1 MWRLAALSF
10 RSVSTRTALHHAAIA
25 ALILASLAL
34 VLAAC
39 GGDDDEDTAG
49 QSASGGTQEVEVL
62 LSFPR
67 GNAWLPL
74 LVAED
79 QGYFADEGISLKIQ
93 ETEGSGFVTQQIIA
107 GNADFGWAGAPSDVI
122 AYGKDPSLRALA
134 CNHEKNIFSI
144 NVPADSDIQDVADLN
159 GRKLG
164 ITAKGGGEEP
174 MVNSVIAENDLDV
187 EIIPLGEVGAAVIRA
202 IENGTVDAFAGGIT
216 DITTLEA
223 TGIAFRDI
231 TPEAY
236 DPMPG
241 DCLISTA
248 PALAD
253 EGTQE
258 VAAKMIRAW
267 MKGAFFAIADQD
279 AAVDIA
285 CNSIPQECE
294 DREGFTAPFAAKI
307 VDIIQP
313 VDESLPPT
321 ALDPAGWEQTAN
333 VLLTSGALEEEV
345 DVNTLIASPEVKA
358 VIDLAYEDVDAARA
372 AAEKDA
378 ADYQPQS

>member
-1 MWRLAALSF
+1 MKHGLSG
-10 RSVSTRTALHHAAIA
+10 LPK
-25 ALILASLAL
+25 LLLAL
-34 VLAAC
+34 TATLCLAVGVAAC
-39 GGDDDEDTAG
+39 GDDDEDDAG
-49 QSASGGTQEVEVL
+49 AQSASSGETQEIDVL

-79 QGYFADEGISLKIQ
+79 QGYFEEEGLALNIQ

-122 AYGKDPSLRALA
+122 AFATDPSLRALA

-144 NVPADSDIQDVADLN
+144 NVLADSEIQDVSDLD
-159 GRKLG
+159 GKVLG

-174 MVNSVIAENDLDV
+174 MVDSVIASNDL
-187 EIIPLGEVGAAVIRA
+187 EIKVLPVGDPGPAVIKA
-202 IENGTVDAFAGGIT
+202 IEDGTVDAFAGGIT

-223 TGIAFRDI
+223 SGLEFRDI
-231 TPEAY
+231 TPEEY

-241 DCLISTA
+241 DCLISSA
-248 PALAD
+248 DALGD
-253 EGTQE
+253 TE
-258 VAAKMIRAW
+258 VQQQAAGMIRAW
-267 MKGAFFAIADQD
+267 MKGAFFAIANPD

-285 CNSIPQECE
+285 CNAIPEECR
-294 DREGFTAPFAAKI
+294 DREGFTKPFAEKI

-321 ALDPAGWEQTAN
+321 ALDPAGWEQTAK
-333 VLLTSGALEEEV
+333 VLEQSGNIKQAV
-345 DVNTLIASPEVKA
+345 DVDALIAGSETEA
-358 VIDLAYEDVDAARA
+358 VAQLAYENVDELRAEAEEDAANYA
-372 AAEKDA
+372 
-378 ADYQPQS
+378 SN

>member
-1 MWRLAALSF
+1 MGTRLSRRAALHLAAMA
-10 RSVSTRTALHHAAIA
+10 SVV
-25 ALILASLAL
+25 LASLAL
-34 VLAAC
+34 VAC
-39 GGDDDEDTAG
+39 GGDDDEGGAA
-49 QSASGGTQEVEVL
+49 QESGSGSTQEVEVL

-79 QGYFADEGISLKIQ
+79 QGYFEDEGIRLKIQ

-122 AYGKDPSLRALA
+122 AYGKVPGLRALA
-134 CNHEKNIFSI
+134 CNHEKNIFSV
-144 NVPADSDIQDVADLN
+144 NVPADSDIQDVTDLD

-174 MVNSVIAENDLDV
+174 MVDSMIAENDLDV
-187 EIIPLGEVGAAVIRA
+187 EIIPVGEVGPAVIKA
-202 IENGTVDAFAGGIT
+202 IQDGTVDAFAGGIT

-223 TGIAFRDI
+223 GGIDFRDI
-231 TPEAY
+231 TPEQY

-241 DCLISTA
+241 DCLISTES
-248 PALAD
+248 ALGD
-253 EGTQE
+253 QE
-258 VAAKMIRAW
+258 KQDVAAKMIRAW
-267 MKGAFFAIADQD
+267 MKGAFFAIADQE

-285 CNSIPQECE
+285 CRAIPEECR

-321 ALDPAGWEQTAN
+321 ALDPAGWQQTAD
-333 VLLTSGALEEEV
+333 VLRTSGALENEV
-345 DVNTLIASPEVKA
+345 DIDTLIASPEVEE
-358 VIDLAYEDVDAARA
+358 VTDLAYEDVDGIRA
-372 AAEKDA
+372 AAEEDA
-378 ADYQPQS
+378 ANYQAQG

>member
-1 MWRLAALSF
+1 MGSQESAVVRLGLVAAASI
-10 RSVSTRTALHHAAIA
+10 V
-25 ALILASLAL
+25 LASLVL
-34 VLAAC
+34 VAC
-39 GGDDDEDTAG
+39 GGDDDEDAGAGETAG
-49 QSASGGTQEVEVL
+49 ETREIDVL

-74 LVAED
+74 LVGED
-79 QGYFADEGISLKIQ
+79 QGYFEEEGLSLNIQ
-93 ETEGSGFVTQQIIA
+93 ETDGSGFVTQQIIA

-122 AYGKDPSLRALA
+122 AFGTDPTLRALA

-144 NVPADSDIQDVADLN
+144 NVPPDSDVSEVADLE

-174 MVNSVIAENDLDV
+174 MVDAVIQENDLDV
-187 EIIPLGEVGAAVIRA
+187 EIIPLGEAGSAVIRA
-202 IENGTVDAFAGGIT
+202 LEDGVVDAFAGGIT

-223 TGIAFRDI
+223 GGIEFTDI
-231 TPEAY
+231 TPEEF

-241 DCLISTA
+241 DCLISTGE
-248 PALAD
+248 ALSD
-253 EGTQE
+253 EQTQE
-258 VAAKMIRAW
+258 DAAGMIRAW
-267 MKGAFFAIADQD
+267 MKGAFFAIADQE

-285 CNSIPQECE
+285 CNAIPEECR

-321 ALDPAGWEQTAN
+321 ALDPAGWEQTAE
-333 VLLTSGALEEEV
+333 VLLTSGALEEPV
-345 DVNTLIASPEVKA
+345 DVETLIASPETEA
-358 VIDLAYEDVDAARA
+358 VTDLAYEDVDAIREAAEEDA
-372 AAEKDA
+372 AA
-378 ADYQPQS
+378 YQAG

>member
-1 MWRLAALSF
+1 MLSRLWKSLALRF
-10 RSVSTRTALHHAAIA
+10 AAIA
-25 ALILASLAL
+25 SVALAAL

-39 GGDDDEDTAG
+39 GDDDDGGAQE
-49 QSASGGTQEVEVL
+49 SASGGTQEVEVL

-79 QGYFADEGISLKIQ
+79 QGYFEDEGIKLKIQ

-144 NVPADSDIQDVADLN
+144 NVPADSEIQDVSQLD

-174 MVNSVIAENDLDV
+174 MVDSVIKENDLDIEV
-187 EIIPLGEVGAAVIRA
+187 IPLGEVGPAVIKA
-202 IENGTVDAFAGGIT
+202 IDDDTVDAFAGGIT

-223 TGIAFRDI
+223 GGTEFRDI
-231 TPEAY
+231 TPEQY

-241 DCLISTA
+241 DCLVSTTA
-248 PALAD
+248 ALED
-253 EGTQE
+253 EGTQD

-267 MKGAFFAIADQD
+267 MKGAFFAIANED

-285 CNSIPQECE
+285 CRAIPAECE

-321 ALDPAGWEQTAN
+321 ALDPAGWEQTAK

-345 DVNTLIASPEVKA
+345 DIDTLIASPEVKA
-358 VIDLAYEDVDAARA
+358 VTDSAYEDVDAAK
-372 AAEKDA
+372 AEAEEDA
-378 ADYQPQS
+378 ANYQQGG

>member
-1 MWRLAALSF
+1 MSRRAALQLGVIA
-10 RSVSTRTALHHAAIA
+10 SVV
-25 ALILASLAL
+25 LASLAL
-34 VLAAC
+34 SAC
-39 GGDDDEDTAG
+39 GGDDDDADS
-49 QSASGGTQEVEVL
+49 QSATGGSTQEVEVL

-79 QGYFADEGISLKIQ
+79 QGYFEDEGIRLKIQ

-122 AYGKDPSLRALA
+122 AYGKAPNMRALA

-144 NVPADSDIQDVADLN
+144 NVPPGSDIQSVADLD

-187 EIIPLGEVGAAVIRA
+187 EIIPLGEVGPAVIKA
-202 IENGTVDAFAGGIT
+202 INDGTVDAFAGGIT

-223 TGIAFRDI
+223 GGIDFTDI
-231 TPEAY
+231 TPEQY

-241 DCLISTA
+241 DCLVSTQE
-248 PALAD
+248 ALED
-253 EGTQE
+253 EGNQE
-258 VAAKMIRAW
+258 IAAKMIRAW
-267 MKGAFFAIADQD
+267 MKGAFFAIADPD

-285 CNSIPQECE
+285 CNSIPEECQ
-294 DREGFTAPFAAKI
+294 DREGFTAPFAKKI

-321 ALDPAGWEQTAN
+321 ALDPAGWEQTAK
-333 VLLTSGALEEEV
+333 VLLTSGALEKEV
-345 DVNTLIASPEVKA
+345 DINTLIASPEGKA
-358 VIDLAYEDVDAARA
+358 VTDRAYEDVDAVKA
-372 AAEKDA
+372 AAEDDA
-378 ADYQPQS
+378 AAYQPQG

>member
-1 MWRLAALSF
+1 MGSRVSIRAALY
-10 RSVSTRTALHHAAIA
+10 RGAIA
-25 ALILASLAL
+25 PVILATLA
-34 VLAAC
+34 LAAC
-39 GGDDDEDTAG
+39 GGDDEEPAS
-49 QSASGGTQEVEVL
+49 QSASGGTQEVDVL

-74 LVAED
+74 IVAED
-79 QGYFADEGISLKIQ
+79 QGYFEDEGIRLNIQ

-122 AYGKDPSLRALA
+122 AFGKDPSLRALA

-144 NVPADSDIQDVADLN
+144 NVPADSDIQNVADLD

-174 MVNSVIAENDLDV
+174 MVDSVIAENELDV
-187 EIIPLGEVGAAVIRA
+187 EIIPVGEVGPAVIRA

-223 TGIAFRDI
+223 SGIDFRDI
-231 TPEAY
+231 TPEEY

-267 MKGAFFAIADQD
+267 MKGAYFAIADQE

-285 CNSIPQECE
+285 CKALPHECR

-345 DVNTLIASPEVKA
+345 DVDTLIASPEVKA
-358 VIDLAYEDVDAARA
+358 VTDLAYEDVDAVRE
-372 AAEKDA
+372 AAEQDA

>member
-1 MWRLAALSF
+1 MSRGAAFYLAAIV
-10 RSVSTRTALHHAAIA
+10 SV
-25 ALILASLAL
+25 ILAS
-34 VLAAC
+34 LAAC
-39 GGDDDEDTAG
+39 GGDDDDDGAAS
-49 QSASGGTQEVEVL
+49 QSESGGVQEVEVL

-74 LVAED
+74 IVAED
-79 QGYFADEGISLKIQ
+79 RGYFEDEGISLDIQ

-122 AYGKDPSLRALA
+122 AYGVEPGLRALA

-144 NVPADSDIQDVADLN
+144 NVPADSDIQDVAGLE

-187 EIIPLGEVGAAVIRA
+187 EIIPLGEVGPAVVRA
-202 IENGTVDAFAGGIT
+202 IQNGTVDAFAGGIT

-223 TGIAFRDI
+223 GDIEFRDI
-231 TPEAY
+231 TPEDY

-241 DCLISTA
+241 DCLISTQS
-248 PALAD
+248 ALAD
-253 EGTQE
+253 EGTQD

-267 MKGAFFAIADQD
+267 MKGAFFAIADQE

-313 VDESLPPT
+313 VDTSLPPT
-321 ALDPAGWEQTAN
+321 ALDPAGWEQTAD
-333 VLLTSGALEEEV
+333 VLLTSGALEDEV
-345 DVNTLIASPEVKA
+345 DIDTLIASPEVKA
-358 VIDLAYEDVDAARA
+358 VTDRAYEDVDAIRE
-372 AAEKDA
+372 AAEEDA
-378 ADYQPQS
+378 ANYQPQS

>member
-1 MWRLAALSF
+1 
-10 RSVSTRTALHHAAIA
+10 VSTRAALYRGAIA
-25 ALILASLAL
+25 SVILASLAL
-34 VLAAC
+34 SAC
-39 GGDDDEDTAG
+39 GGDDDEDSAG
-49 QSASGGTQEVEVL
+49 QSASEGPQEVEVL

-74 LVAED
+74 IVAED
-79 QGYFADEGISLKIQ
+79 QGYFEDEGITLKIQ

-122 AYGKDPSLRALA
+122 AFGKDPNLRALA
-134 CNHEKNIFSI
+134 CNHAKNIFSI
-144 NVPADSDIQDVADLN
+144 NVPADSDIQDVTDLD

-164 ITAKGGGEEP
+164 ITTKGSGEEP
-174 MVNSVIAENDLDV
+174 MVQSVIAENDLDV
-187 EIIPLGEVGAAVIRA
+187 EIIPLGEVGPAVIRA

-223 TGIAFRDI
+223 RDMELRDI

-248 PALAD
+248 PALED

-267 MKGAFFAIADQD
+267 MKGAFFAIADQE

-285 CNSIPQECE
+285 CRRLPHECE

-333 VLLTSGALEEEV
+333 VLRTSGALEEEV

-358 VIDLAYEDVDAARA
+358 VTDSAYEDVDAVRTAAEEDA
-372 AAEKDA
+372 AA
-378 ADYQPQS
+378 YQPQG

>member
-1 MWRLAALSF
+1 MNRTSWKRAALCVAALALAAVL
-10 RSVSTRTALHHAAIA
+10 
-25 ALILASLAL
+25 L
-34 VLAAC
+34 VAC
-39 GGDDDEDTAG
+39 GDDDDGEE
-49 QSASGGTQEVEVL
+49 SGGRGGGAATEEVDVL

-79 QGYFADEGISLKIQ
+79 QGYFEDEGIELKIQ

-144 NVPADSDIQDVADLN
+144 NVPAGSDIKDVSQLD

-174 MVNSVIAENDLDV
+174 MVDSVIKENDLDV
-187 EIIPLGEVGAAVIRA
+187 EVIPLGEVGPAVIRA
-202 IENGTVDAFAGGIT
+202 IDDGTVDAFAGGIT

-223 TGIAFRDI
+223 GGTDFRDI
-231 TPEAY
+231 TPEQY

-241 DCLISTA
+241 DCLISTTK
-248 PALAD
+248 ALGD
-253 EGTQE
+253 TQTQE
-258 VAAKMIRAW
+258 QAAKMIRAW
-267 MKGAFFAIADQD
+267 MKGAFFAIANQD

-285 CNSIPQECE
+285 CRAIPEECE
-294 DREGFTAPFAAKI
+294 DREGFTVPFAKKI

-321 ALDPAGWEQTAN
+321 ALDPAGWKQTAD
-333 VLLTSGALEEEV
+333 VLVTSGALEEPV
-345 DVNTLIASPEVKA
+345 DIDTLIASPEVED
-358 VIDLAYEDVDAARA
+358 VTDRAYADVDAVRRE
-372 AAEKDA
+372 AEDDA
-378 ADYQPQS
+378 ASYKGG

>member
-1 MWRLAALSF
+1 MGSR
-10 RSVSTRTALHHAAIA
+10 VSRGTALYRGAIA
-25 ALILASLAL
+25 SAILILASLVFAG
-34 VLAAC
+34 C
-39 GGDDDEDTAG
+39 GGDDEDAAP
-49 QSASGGTQEVEVL
+49 QSASGGETQEVEVL

-79 QGYFADEGISLKIQ
+79 RGYFEDEGIRLKIQ

-122 AYGKDPSLRALA
+122 AFGKDPGLRALA

-144 NVPADSDIQDVADLN
+144 NVPAGSDIQDVADLD

-174 MVNSVIAENDLDV
+174 MVNSVIAENDLNV
-187 EIIPLGEVGAAVIRA
+187 EVIPLGEVGPAVIRA
-202 IENGTVDAFAGGIT
+202 LEKGTVDAFAGGIT

-223 TGIAFRDI
+223 GGIEFSDI
-231 TPEAY
+231 TPESY

-241 DCLISTA
+241 DCLISTES
-248 PALAD
+248 ALAD
-253 EGTQE
+253 QGTQE
-258 VAAKMIRAW
+258 AAAKMIRAW
-267 MKGAFFAIADQD
+267 MKGAFFAIANED

-285 CNSIPQECE
+285 CKSIPQECE

-321 ALDPAGWEQTAN
+321 ALDPTGWEQTAN
-333 VLLTSGALEEEV
+333 VLLASGALEKEV
-345 DVNTLIASPEVKA
+345 DVDALIASPEGKKVTD
-358 VIDLAYEDVDAARA
+358 VAYEDVDAVRE

-378 ADYQPQS
+378 ADYQPQG

>member
-1 MWRLAALSF
+1 M
-10 RSVSTRTALHHAAIA
+10 
-25 ALILASLAL
+25 LASLAL
-34 VLAAC
+34 SAC
-39 GGDDDEDTAG
+39 GGDDDDDASS

-79 QGYFADEGISLKIQ
+79 QGYFEDEGLRLKIQ

-144 NVPADSDIQDVADLN
+144 NVPAGSDIQSVADLD

-174 MVNSVIAENDLDV
+174 MVNSVLAENDLDV
-187 EIIPLGEVGAAVIRA
+187 EVIPVGEVGPAVIKA
-202 IENGTVDAFAGGIT
+202 IKDGTVDAFAGGIT

-223 TGIAFRDI
+223 SGIDFTDI
-231 TPEAY
+231 TPEQY

-241 DCLISTA
+241 DCLVSTQKS
-248 PALAD
+248 LED
-253 EGTQE
+253 EGNQD

-267 MKGAFFAIADQD
+267 MKGAFFAIASPD

-285 CNSIPQECE
+285 CRTLPEECQ
-294 DREGFTAPFAAKI
+294 DREGFTAPFAKKI
-307 VDIIQP
+307 IDIIQP
-313 VDESLPPT
+313 VDSSLPPT
-321 ALDPAGWEQTAN
+321 ALDPAGWEQTAK
-333 VLLTSGALEEEV
+333 VLLTSGALENEV
-345 DVNTLIASPEVKA
+345 DVDTLIASPEGKA
-358 VIDLAYEDVDAARA
+358 VTDKAYADVDAVKA
-372 AAEKDA
+372 AAEDDA
-378 ADYQPQS
+378 AAYQPEG

>member
-1 MWRLAALSF
+1 MLAKASKATRL
-10 RSVSTRTALHHAAIA
+10 RVA
-25 ALILASLAL
+25 ALISIALASIA
-34 VLAAC
+34 LAAC
-39 GGDDDEDTAG
+39 GGDDDDGEEAG
-49 QSASGGTQEVEVL
+49 PGETQEIEVL

-79 QGYFADEGISLKIQ
+79 QGYFEDEGLRLKIQ

-122 AYGKDPSLRALA
+122 AFDTDPTLRALA

-144 NVPADSDIQDVADLN
+144 NVPAGSDIADVTDLD

-174 MVNSVIAENDLDV
+174 MVDAVIAENDLDV
-187 EIIPLGEVGAAVIRA
+187 EVIPLGEVGPAVVRA
-202 IENGTVDAFAGGIT
+202 IEDGVVDAFAGGIT

-223 TGIAFRDI
+223 GGVELTDI
-231 TPEAY
+231 TPEEF

-241 DCLISTA
+241 DCLISTEA
-248 PALAD
+248 ALAD
-253 EGTQE
+253 QGTTE
-258 VAAKMIRAW
+258 NAAAMIRAW
-267 MKGAFFAIADQD
+267 MKGAFFAIADKD

-285 CNSIPQECE
+285 CELIPEECT
-294 DREGFTAPFAAKI
+294 DREGFTEPFAEKI
-307 VDIIQP
+307 IDIIQP

-321 ALDPAGWEQTAN
+321 ALDPVGWEQTAD
-333 VLLTSGALEEEV
+333 VLLASGALEEPV
-345 DVNTLIASPEVKA
+345 DIDTLIASPEVEA
-358 VIDLAYEDVDAARA
+358 VTDLAYEDVEAAREEAEEDAAN
-372 AAEKDA
+372 
-378 ADYQPQS
+378 YQGG

>member
-1 MWRLAALSF
+1 
-10 RSVSTRTALHHAAIA
+10 VAAIVSV
-25 ALILASLAL
+25 ILASLA
-34 VLAAC
+34 VAAC
-39 GGDDDEDTAG
+39 GGDDDEEAQESG
-49 QSASGGTQEVEVL
+49 SGGTQEVEVL

-79 QGYFADEGISLKIQ
+79 QGYFEDEGIRLKIQ

-122 AYGKDPSLRALA
+122 AFGKDPSLRALA

-144 NVPADSDIQDVADLN
+144 NVPADSDIEDVADLD

-174 MVNSVIAENDLDV
+174 MVDSVIAENDLDV
-187 EIIPLGEVGAAVIRA
+187 EIIPLGEVGPAVIRA
-202 IENGTVDAFAGGIT
+202 LEAGTVDAFAGGIT

-223 TGIAFRDI
+223 GGIDFRDI
-231 TPEAY
+231 TPDDY

-241 DCLISTA
+241 DCLISTES
-248 PALAD
+248 ALA
-253 EGTQE
+253 EQGTQD

-267 MKGAFFAIADQD
+267 MKGAFFAIADKE

-285 CNSIPQECE
+285 CNSIPEECR
-294 DREGFTAPFAAKI
+294 DREGFTVPFATKI

-313 VDESLPPT
+313 VDDSLPPT
-321 ALDPAGWEQTAN
+321 ALDPAGWEQTAD
-333 VLLTSGALEEEV
+333 VLLTSGALEEKV
-345 DVNTLIASPEVKA
+345 DVNTLIASPEVKK
-358 VIDLAYEDVDAARA
+358 VTDLAYKDVEADRKAAEEDAAGY
-372 AAEKDA
+372 K
-378 ADYQPQS
+378 PQG

>member
-1 MWRLAALSF
+1 MVRRTSKRVAARLAA
-10 RSVSTRTALHHAAIA
+10 VALVALAA
-25 ALILASLAL
+25 LAL
-34 VLAAC
+34 VAC
-39 GGDDDEDTAG
+39 GGDDDEGGD
-49 QSASGGTQEVEVL
+49 SASGGETQEVEVL

-79 QGYFADEGISLKIQ
+79 QGYFEDEGIRLKIQ

-122 AYGKDPSLRALA
+122 AYGKEPQLRALA
-134 CNHEKNIFSI
+134 CNHAKNIFSI
-144 NVPADSDIQDVADLN
+144 NTPADSDIQDVSDLD

-174 MVNSVIAENDLDV
+174 MVQSVIEENDLDV
-187 EIIPLGEVGAAVIRA
+187 EVIPLGEVGPAVVRA
-202 IENGTVDAFAGGIT
+202 MEEGVVDAFAGGIT

-223 TGIAFRDI
+223 TGLEFRDI
-231 TPEAY
+231 TPEQY

-241 DCLISTA
+241 DCLISTSV
-248 PALAD
+248 ALED
-253 EGTQE
+253 EETQE
-258 VAAKMIRAW
+258 IAAKMIRAW

-285 CNSIPQECE
+285 CRSIPEECE
-294 DREGFTAPFAAKI
+294 DREGFTEPFAAQI

-321 ALDPAGWEQTAN
+321 ALDPAGWEQTAE
-333 VLLTSGALEEEV
+333 VLLTSGALEEPV
-345 DVNTLIASPEVKA
+345 DIDTLIASPEVQE
-358 VIDLAYEDVDAARA
+358 VTEVAYEDVDAVRE
-372 AAEKDA
+372 AAEEDA
-378 ADYQPQS
+378 ANYQGG

>member
-1 MWRLAALSF
+1 MEVQALGGFRLLFALLAVIGLAAF
-10 RSVSTRTALHHAAIA
+10 AV
-25 ALILASLAL
+25 
-34 VLAAC
+34 AC
-39 GGDDDEDTAG
+39 GDDADEG
-49 QSASGGTQEVEVL
+49 SSGSASTEELKDVDVL

-79 QGYFADEGISLKIQ
+79 QGYFADEGLSLNIQ

-122 AYGKDPSLRALA
+122 AFNTDPSLRALA

-144 NVPADSDIQDVADLN
+144 NVLAGSDITDVADLD
-159 GRKLG
+159 GRVLG

-174 MVNSVIAENDLDV
+174 MVDSVIAANDLDLEV
-187 EIIPLGEVGAAVIRA
+187 LPVGEAGPAAIQA
-202 IENGTVDAFAGGIT
+202 IEDGTVDAFAGGIT

-223 TGIAFRDI
+223 GGLDFTDI
-231 TPEAY
+231 TPETY

-248 PALAD
+248 DALAD
-253 EGTQE
+253 VETQE
-258 VAAKMIRAW
+258 TAAAMIRAW

-285 CNSIPQECE
+285 CNAIPEECR

-321 ALDPAGWEQTAN
+321 ALDPAGWQQTAD
-333 VLLTSGALEEEV
+333 VLQESGAV
-345 DVNTLIASPEVKA
+345 DAAIDVDALIAGPESQA
-358 VIDLAYEDVDAARA
+358 VADLAYEDVEGVQ
-372 AAEKDA
+372 AEAEQDA
-378 ADYQPQS
+378 ADYQGG